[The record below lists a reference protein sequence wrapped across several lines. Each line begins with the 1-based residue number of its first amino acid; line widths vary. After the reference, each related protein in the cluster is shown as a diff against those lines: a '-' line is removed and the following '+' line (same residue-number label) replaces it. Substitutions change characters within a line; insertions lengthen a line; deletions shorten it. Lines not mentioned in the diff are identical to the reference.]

1 MIFSQKSHKMSGD
14 NDNMGKELGSNK
26 NIQRVISVTA
36 CKEVS
41 LFTAE
46 TVQKA

>member
-1 MIFSQKSHKMSGD
+1 MFGD
-14 NDNMGKELGSNK
+14 NDNRGKELTSNK
-26 NIQRVISVTA
+26 NIQWVISATA

-46 TVQKA
+46 AIEKA